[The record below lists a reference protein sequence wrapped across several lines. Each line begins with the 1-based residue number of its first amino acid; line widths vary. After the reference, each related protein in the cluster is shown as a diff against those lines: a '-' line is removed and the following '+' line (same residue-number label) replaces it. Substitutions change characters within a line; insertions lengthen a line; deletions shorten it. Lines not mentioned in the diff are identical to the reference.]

1 MKINE
6 KGFVLSTLD
15 ENLTTWTTALRTVF
29 GNDFNIKKEGVVANV
44 ATASSLSK
52 MDIENQIAFL
62 IKQLNPYTSEGEWQD
77 RLYSLIGL
85 IRRQATYTVVS
96 RTCSGTPNTVIAA
109 GALTIENS
117 STKDQFKNNDP
128 INFDSTGKAFG
139 SFTAEESGAIDLPT
153 DASIH
158 IITPLANLAG
168 VYYEQGNTI
177 RIGQEYETDEEFR
190 KRWMLNSSTAS
201 ANTDDGLEK
210 ALLELVNTDSD
221 LQIFDN
227 RTGETVDG
235 IPAHSLRIAINTAYD
250 DETVAQTIF
259 KHLVDGNMFGLQ
271 GAISVKV
278 TDSEGESETIKFDRA
293 EVQDIYIQIRVAV
306 QNGISMATIQTEI
319 KDNIIAYITEHGF
332 DMGSII
338 YANVFAAS
346 VYEVNGVAGI
356 SQLKISKNNLNWVD
370 QIQLAKTQV
379 PNFDSTRI
387 QVYEET

>member
-29 GNDFNIKKEGVVANV
+29 GDDFNIKKEGVVDNV

-85 IRRQATYTVVS
+85 TRRQATYTVVS

-153 DASIH
+153 NASIR

-190 KRWMLNSSTAS
+190 KRWMLNSSTAA

-293 EVQDIYIQIRVAV
+293 EVQDIYIQVKVAV
-306 QNGISMATIQTEI
+306 KNGIPLATVQSEV
-319 KDNIIAYITEHGF
+319 KNNIIAYITEHRF

-338 YANVFAAS
+338 YANMFAAS

-370 QIQLAKTQV
+370 QIQLTKTQV

>member
-29 GNDFNIKKEGVVANV
+29 GDDFNIKKEGVVDNV
-44 ATASSLSK
+44 AAASSLSK

-85 IRRQATYTVVS
+85 TRRQATYTVVS

-153 DASIH
+153 NASIR

-177 RIGQEYETDEEFR
+177 RIGQEYEADEEFR
-190 KRWMLNSSTAS
+190 KRWMLNSSTAA

-235 IPAHSLRIAINTAYD
+235 IPAHSLRIVINTAYD

-338 YANVFAAS
+338 YANMFAAS

-370 QIQLAKTQV
+370 QIQLTKTQV

>member
-29 GNDFNIKKEGVVANV
+29 GDDFNIKKEGVVDNV

-85 IRRQATYTVVS
+85 TRRQATYTVVS

-139 SFTAEESGAIDLPT
+139 SFTVEESGAIDLPA
-153 DASIH
+153 DASIR

-235 IPAHSLRIAINTAYD
+235 IPAHSLRIVINTAYD

-259 KHLVDGNMFGLQ
+259 KHLADGNMFGLQ

-278 TDSEGESETIKFDRA
+278 TDSEGESETIKFDRV
-293 EVQDIYIQIRVAV
+293 EVQDIYIQVKVAV
-306 QNGISMATIQTEI
+306 KNGIPLATVQSEV
-319 KDNIIAYITEHGF
+319 KNNIMAYITEHGF

-338 YANVFAAS
+338 YANMFAAS

-379 PNFDSTRI
+379 PNFDSARI

>member
-29 GNDFNIKKEGVVANV
+29 GNDFNIKKEGVVDNV

-153 DASIH
+153 DASIR

-190 KRWMLNSSTAS
+190 KRWMLNSSTAA

-235 IPAHSLRIAINTAYD
+235 IPAHSLRIVINTAYD

-338 YANVFAAS
+338 YANMFAAS

-370 QIQLAKTQV
+370 QIQLTKTQV

>member
-29 GNDFNIKKEGVVANV
+29 GDDFNIKKEGVVDNV

-85 IRRQATYTVVS
+85 TRRQATYTVVS

-153 DASIH
+153 NASIR

-235 IPAHSLRIAINTAYD
+235 IPAHSLRIVINTAYD

-319 KDNIIAYITEHGF
+319 KDNIIAYITEHRF

-338 YANVFAAS
+338 YANMFAAS

-370 QIQLAKTQV
+370 QIQLTKTQV

>member
-29 GNDFNIKKEGVVANV
+29 GDDFNIKKEGVVDNV

-85 IRRQATYTVVS
+85 TRRQATYTVVS

-153 DASIH
+153 NALIR

-235 IPAHSLRIAINTAYD
+235 IPAHSLRIVINTAYD

-293 EVQDIYIQIRVAV
+293 EAQDIYIQIRVAV
-306 QNGISMATIQTEI
+306 QNGISIATIQTEI

-338 YANVFAAS
+338 YANMFAAS

>member
-15 ENLTTWTTALRTVF
+15 ENLAFWTNKLRTVF
-29 GNDFNIKKEGVVANV
+29 GNDFIIKKEGVVDNV
-44 ATASSLSK
+44 ATASSLSV
-52 MDIENQIAFL
+52 MDAENQIAFL
-62 IKQLNPYTSEGEWQD
+62 IKQMNPYTAEGEWQD
-77 RLYSLIGL
+77 KLYSLIGL
-85 IRRQATYTVVS
+85 TRRQATYTVVS

-153 DASIH
+153 NALINV
-158 IITPLANLAG
+158 ITPLANLTG

-177 RIGQEYETDEEFR
+177 QIGQEYETDEEFR
-190 KRWMLNSSTAS
+190 KRWMLNSSTAA

-259 KHLVDGNMFGLQ
+259 KHLADGNMFGLQ

-306 QNGISMATIQTEI
+306 QNGIPLAAVQSEV
-319 KDNIIAYITEHGF
+319 KDNIIAYITEHRF

-338 YANVFAAS
+338 YANMFAAS

-370 QIQLAKTQV
+370 QIQLTKTQV

>member
-29 GNDFNIKKEGVVANV
+29 GNDFNIKKEGVVDNV

-85 IRRQATYTVVS
+85 TRRQATYTVVS

-153 DASIH
+153 DASIR

-177 RIGQEYETDEEFR
+177 RIGQEYEADEEFR
-190 KRWMLNSSTAS
+190 KRWMLNSSTAA

-235 IPAHSLRIAINTAYD
+235 IPAHSLRIVINTAYD

-259 KHLVDGNMFGLQ
+259 KHLADGNMFGLQ

-278 TDSEGESETIKFDRA
+278 TDSEGESETIKFDRT

-319 KDNIIAYITEHGF
+319 KDNIIAYITEHSF
-332 DMGSII
+332 DIGSII
-338 YANVFAAS
+338 YANMFAAS

-370 QIQLAKTQV
+370 QIQLTKTQV

>member
-29 GNDFNIKKEGVVANV
+29 GDDFNIKKEGVVDNV

-85 IRRQATYTVVS
+85 TRRQATYTVVS

-153 DASIH
+153 NASIR

-235 IPAHSLRIAINTAYD
+235 IPAHSLRIVINTAYD

-338 YANVFAAS
+338 YANMFAAS

-370 QIQLAKTQV
+370 QIQLTKTQV

>member
-29 GNDFNIKKEGVVANV
+29 GNGFNIKKEGVVDNV

-85 IRRQATYTVVS
+85 TRRQATYTVVS

-128 INFDSTGKAFG
+128 INFGSTGKAFG

-153 DASIH
+153 NASIR

-235 IPAHSLRIAINTAYD
+235 IPAHSLRIVINTAYD

-319 KDNIIAYITEHGF
+319 KDNIIAYITGHGF

-338 YANVFAAS
+338 YANMFAAS

-370 QIQLAKTQV
+370 QIQLTKTQV

>member
-29 GNDFNIKKEGVVANV
+29 GNDFNIKKEGVVDNV

-85 IRRQATYTVVS
+85 TRRQATYTVVS

-153 DASIH
+153 NASIR

-177 RIGQEYETDEEFR
+177 RIGQEYEADEEFR
-190 KRWMLNSSTAS
+190 KRWMLNSSTAA

-235 IPAHSLRIAINTAYD
+235 IPAHSLRIVINTAYD

-338 YANVFAAS
+338 YANMFAAS

-370 QIQLAKTQV
+370 QIQLTKTQV

>member
-29 GNDFNIKKEGVVANV
+29 GDDFNIKKEGVVDNV

-85 IRRQATYTVVS
+85 TRRQATYTVVS

-153 DASIH
+153 NASIR

-177 RIGQEYETDEEFR
+177 RIGQEYEADEEFR
-190 KRWMLNSSTAS
+190 KRWMLNSSTAA

-235 IPAHSLRIAINTAYD
+235 IPAHSLRIVINTAYD

-338 YANVFAAS
+338 YANMFAAS

-370 QIQLAKTQV
+370 QIQLTKTQV

>member
-29 GNDFNIKKEGVVANV
+29 GNDFNIKKEGVVDNV

-85 IRRQATYTVVS
+85 TRRQATYTVVS

-153 DASIH
+153 NASIR
-158 IITPLANLAG
+158 IITPLANLAS

-210 ALLELVNTDSD
+210 ALLELVNPDSD

-235 IPAHSLRIAINTAYD
+235 IPAHSLRIVINTAYD

-306 QNGISMATIQTEI
+306 QNRISMATIQTEI
-319 KDNIIAYITEHGF
+319 KDNIIAYITKHRF

-338 YANVFAAS
+338 YANMFAAS

-370 QIQLAKTQV
+370 QIQLTKTQV

>member
-29 GNDFNIKKEGVVANV
+29 GNDFNIKKEGVVDNV

-85 IRRQATYTVVS
+85 TRRQATYTVVS

-109 GALTIENS
+109 GTLTIENS

-235 IPAHSLRIAINTAYD
+235 IPAHSLRIVINTAYD

-338 YANVFAAS
+338 YANMFAAS

-370 QIQLAKTQV
+370 QIQLTKTQV

>member
-29 GNDFNIKKEGVVANV
+29 GNDFNIKKEGVVDNV

-117 STKDQFKNNDP
+117 STKDQFRNNDP

-153 DASIH
+153 DASIR

-190 KRWMLNSSTAS
+190 KRWMLNSSTAA

-235 IPAHSLRIAINTAYD
+235 IPAHSLRIVINTAYD

-338 YANVFAAS
+338 YANMFAAS

-370 QIQLAKTQV
+370 QIQLTKTQV

>member
-15 ENLTTWTTALRTVF
+15 ENLTTWATALRTVF
-29 GNDFNIKKEGVVANV
+29 GNDFNIKKEGVVDNV

-85 IRRQATYTVVS
+85 TRRQATYTVVS

-153 DASIH
+153 DASIR

-190 KRWMLNSSTAS
+190 KHWMLNSSTAA

-235 IPAHSLRIAINTAYD
+235 IPAHSLRIVINTAYD

-259 KHLVDGNMFGLQ
+259 KHLADGNMFGLQ

-278 TDSEGESETIKFDRA
+278 TDSEGESETIKFDRV

-306 QNGISMATIQTEI
+306 QNGIPLATVQTEI
-319 KDNIIAYITEHGF
+319 KDNIIAYITEHRF

-338 YANVFAAS
+338 YANMFAAS

-370 QIQLAKTQV
+370 QIQLSKTQV

>member
-15 ENLTTWTTALRTVF
+15 ENLTTWTAALRTVF
-29 GNDFNIKKEGVVANV
+29 GNDFNIKKEGVVDNV

-85 IRRQATYTVVS
+85 TRRQATYTVVS

-153 DASIH
+153 DASIR

-190 KRWMLNSSTAS
+190 KRWMLNSSTAA

-235 IPAHSLRIAINTAYD
+235 IPAHSLRIVINTAYD

-271 GAISVKV
+271 GAISVTV
-278 TDSEGESETIKFDRA
+278 TDSEGQTETIKFDRA

-306 QNGISMATIQTEI
+306 QNGIPLATVQTEI

-338 YANVFAAS
+338 YANMFAAS

-370 QIQLAKTQV
+370 QIQLTKTQV

>member
-29 GNDFNIKKEGVVANV
+29 GNDFNIKKEGVVDNV

-85 IRRQATYTVVS
+85 TRRQATYTVVS

-153 DASIH
+153 DASIR

-190 KRWMLNSSTAS
+190 KRWMLNSSTAA

-210 ALLELVNTDSD
+210 ALLELVKTDSD

-235 IPAHSLRIAINTAYD
+235 IPAHSLRIVINTAYD

-306 QNGISMATIQTEI
+306 QNGIPLATVQTEI

-332 DMGSII
+332 DIGSII
-338 YANVFAAS
+338 YANMFAAS